1 MRIPGRLIPHLA
13 LGTLTVLAVGAIV
26 LSLVQSTPI
35 APRQLKLAAA
45 DTLAVTSV
53 SLEET
58 IGQVVDGHVT
68 DLRSEEERYEAPGR
82 LEAISGSEAELVIG
96 GRLYATTDGGRTW
109 RIVDEAVDTARGI
122 SLLVAP
128 LRLLQHATDVV
139 ASDGQQRFSFTV
151 SVARLVHIL
160 DLGVPAPSSSA
171 RAQITAVVTTSGEFV
186 STVTSEFDVDGARY
200 ELTDHYSDFDKLPG
214 LVAPVVS
221 GS

>member
-1 MRIPGRLIPHLA
+1 MRTPGRLIPHLA

-45 DTLAVTSV
+45 DTLAVKSV
-53 SLEET
+53 ALEET
-58 IGQVVDGHVT
+58 IGQVVNGHVT

-82 LEAISGSEAELVIG
+82 LEAISGSEAELVVG

-109 RIVDEAVDTARGI
+109 RIVDETVDIARGV
-122 SLLVAP
+122 SLLMAP
-128 LRLLQHATDVV
+128 LRLLQHGTDVV
-139 ASDGQQRFSFTV
+139 ASHGQQQFSFTV

-160 DLGVPAPSSSA
+160 DLGVSAPRSSA
-171 RAQITAVVTTSGEFV
+171 RAQITAMVTTSGEFV
-186 STVTSEFDVDGARY
+186 STVTSDFDVDGASYR
-200 ELTDHYSDFDKLPG
+200 LTDHYSEIDKLPA

-221 GS
+221 SS